1 MNPSVRPSLFASVLL
16 CGGALFAN
24 PAQADITYLSRSSS
38 LVVKQCDSGA
48 NCVVVAE
55 AGTNSLEDYSQSI
68 GRDFIGDASQDS
80 VLAPN
85 QITAHLEAGVDGNL
99 NYARSTMTVQFVLD
113 APMNF
118 SVLGGARYDWE
129 GGAAYAHLTGPDGA
143 VSLIDGFDVAG
154 RTNIDF
160 YRMSGLLSAG
170 EYTLDLLALGSSS
183 SRGDSFGSQS
193 FTLSLTP
200 VPLPAAAI
208 SLLFGLGGFGTL
220 LRKRP

>member
-1 MNPSVRPSLFASVLL
+1 MSL
-16 CGGALFAN
+16 
-24 PAQADITYLSRSSS
+24 PE
-38 LVVKQCDSGA
+38 
-48 NCVVVAE
+48 E
-55 AGTNSLEDYSQSI
+55 APPP
-68 GRDFIGDASQDS
+68 GDASLSLQFDEADANL
-80 VLAPN
+80 LARAFRTLGDGPRAWRLN
-85 QITAHLEAGVDGNL
+85 GEAH
-99 NYARSTMTVQFVLD
+99 RI
-113 APMNF
+113 
-118 SVLGGARYDWE
+118 
-129 GGAAYAHLTGPDGA
+129 
-143 VSLIDGFDVAG
+143 SLIDGFDVAG